1 MFLSLTSELFWL
13 NQRFVEYKEYL
24 PYVKKCFMILY
35 VYHQMVLKHKWQ
47 VELSSGLADFI
58 FTVSVPL
65 PLQ

>member
-1 MFLSLTSELFWL
+1 
-13 NQRFVEYKEYL
+13 
-24 PYVKKCFMILY
+24 MILY